1 MTTEEAKAWLEDILA
16 RHARLTPAVSGLL
29 ENILTRNSIEYL
41 SIAGRTKD
49 AISAE
54 EKIRRKKYTHP
65 RNQLTDLS
73 GIRVITFLETQVNA
87 ISELIRKTFDVDEA
101 NSLDRSKDLGEDKM
115 GYRSTHFVCTLGK
128 NRVGLP
134 EYDALGDLKFE
145 VQVRTVLQHAW
156 AELAH
161 DRSFKLGSGLPT
173 KIQRKLN
180 LYSGMLE
187 IVDGAFD
194 EIAREV
200 DEYKVAIATKTP
212 TQLSDT
218 ELNSLSLQRYL
229 RELTEQHDLD
239 IEFVEIPDGIMTEL
253 KLYGI
258 QKIGDLKLIADAK
271 TLNKIRDFSDEAEH
285 SENLIGFVRTLMM
298 YHDID
303 RYFTVWRRWT
313 GLDVPT
319 ANLLKE
325 KYGQQKLGEIL
336 SKFHIAME
344 GEEHED
350 SDDDDI
356 PQ

>member
-1 MTTEEAKAWLEDILA
+1 
-16 RHARLTPAVSGLL
+16 
-29 ENILTRNSIEYL
+29 
-41 SIAGRTKD
+41 
-49 AISAE
+49 
-54 EKIRRKKYTHP
+54 
-65 RNQLTDLS
+65 
-73 GIRVITFLETQVNA
+73 
-87 ISELIRKTFDVDEA
+87 
-101 NSLDRSKDLGEDKM
+101 
-115 GYRSTHFVCTLGK
+115 
-128 NRVGLP
+128 
-134 EYDALGDLKFE
+134 
-145 VQVRTVLQHAW
+145 
-156 AELAH
+156 
-161 DRSFKLGSGLPT
+161 
-173 KIQRKLN
+173 
-180 LYSGMLE
+180 MLE

-194 EIAREV
+194 EIATEV

-258 QKIGDLKLIADAK
+258 HKIGDLKLIADAK